1 LRDVIKLDL
10 AEYKIKFFEMS
21 KDKLDRTDLQILKK
35 LQENGKITNLQLS
48 EEIGLSPAPTLE
60 RVRKLE
66 AAKIITGYHAT
77 VDESTLGIG
86 IKAFIQ
92 LSLGRQAEN
101 FISEFKDSIN
111 MIQEIVECYQVT
123 GTCDFLLKIE
133 VADIPAFEDLITN
146 KLSKVEEI
154 GNMQTLVILSQPKKS
169 MVVPTSYE

>member
-1 LRDVIKLDL
+1 
-10 AEYKIKFFEMS
+10 MS
-21 KDKLDRTDLQILKK
+21 KDKLDATDLKILKK

-48 EEIGLSPAPTLE
+48 EDIGLSPAPTLE

-77 VDESTLGIG
+77 VDEATLGIG

-92 LSLGRQAEN
+92 LSLGRQASN
-101 FISEFKDSIN
+101 FIVDFKERIDN
-111 MIQEIVECYQVT
+111 IQEITECYQVT
-123 GTCDFLLKIE
+123 GNCDFLLKIE

-146 KLSKVEEI
+146 KLSQIEEI

-169 MVVPTSYE
+169 VVVPTTYE

>member
-1 LRDVIKLDL
+1 
-10 AEYKIKFFEMS
+10 MG
-21 KDKLDRTDLQILKK
+21 KDKLDSTDLKILKR

-48 EEIGLSPAPTLE
+48 EDIGLSPAPTLE

-66 AAKIITGYHAT
+66 SAKIITGYHAT

-92 LSLGRQAEN
+92 LTLARQAVN
-101 FISEFKDSIN
+101 FIKDFKERIDE
-111 MIQEIVECYQVT
+111 IQEIVECYQVT
-123 GTCDFLLKIE
+123 GNCDFLLKIE

-146 KLSKVEEI
+146 KLSTVEQI

-169 MVVPTSYE
+169 MVVPTTYE

>member
-1 LRDVIKLDL
+1 MGKDRLD
-10 AEYKIKFFEMS
+10 S
-21 KDKLDRTDLQILKK
+21 TDLKILRK

-77 VDESTLGIG
+77 VDGATLGIG

-92 LSLGRQAEN
+92 LSLGRQAAN
-101 FISEFKDSIN
+101 FISDFKEKIDAIR
-111 MIQEIVECYQVT
+111 EIVECYQVT
-123 GTCDFLLKIE
+123 GTCDFLSKVE

-154 GNMQTLVILSQPKKS
+154 GNMQTLVILSQPKNS
-169 MVVPTSYE
+169 RVVPTTYE

>member
-1 LRDVIKLDL
+1 
-10 AEYKIKFFEMS
+10 MG
-21 KDKLDRTDLQILKK
+21 KDKLDSTDLLILKK

-66 AAKIITGYHAT
+66 LAKIITGYHAT
-77 VDESTLGIG
+77 VDGAMLGIG

-92 LSLGRQAEN
+92 LSLGRQAAN
-101 FISEFKDSIN
+101 FISEFKESIDN
-111 MIQEIVECYQVT
+111 IKEIVECYQVT

-154 GNMQTLVILSQPKKS
+154 GNMQTLVILSQPKNS
-169 MVVPTSYE
+169 RVVPTTYE

>member
-1 LRDVIKLDL
+1 
-10 AEYKIKFFEMS
+10 MG
-21 KDKLDRTDLQILKK
+21 KDKYDSTDLKILMK
-35 LQENGKITNLQLS
+35 LQVNGKITNLQLS

-66 AAKIITGYHAT
+66 AANIITGYHAT
-77 VDESTLGIG
+77 VDEATLGIG

-92 LSLGRQAEN
+92 LSLSRQAAN
-101 FISEFKDSIN
+101 FITEFKERIDS
-111 MIQEIVECYQVT
+111 IQEIVECYQVT
-123 GTCDFLLKIE
+123 GTCDFLLKVE

-169 MVVPTSYE
+169 VVVPIAYE

>member
-1 LRDVIKLDL
+1 
-10 AEYKIKFFEMS
+10 MG
-21 KDKLDRTDLQILKK
+21 KDKLDKTDLKILKK

-66 AAKIITGYHAT
+66 AAEIITGYHAT
-77 VDESTLGIG
+77 VDGALLGIG

-92 LSLGRQAEN
+92 LSLGRQATN
-101 FISEFKDSIN
+101 FISDFKQSIDD
-111 MIQEIVECYQVT
+111 IQEIVECYQVT

-154 GNMQTLVILSQPKKS
+154 GNMQTLVILSQPKNS
-169 MVVPTSYE
+169 RVVPTAYE

>member
-1 LRDVIKLDL
+1 
-10 AEYKIKFFEMS
+10 MG
-21 KDKLDRTDLQILKK
+21 KDKLDKTDLKILKK

-66 AAKIITGYHAT
+66 AAEIITGYHAT
-77 VDESTLGIG
+77 VDGSLLGIG

-92 LSLGRQAEN
+92 LSLGRQATN
-101 FISEFKDSIN
+101 FISDFKQSIDD
-111 MIQEIVECYQVT
+111 IQEIVECYQVT

-154 GNMQTLVILSQPKKS
+154 GNMQTLVILSQPKNS
-169 MVVPTSYE
+169 RVVPTAYE